1 MYVIAVIIQVLP
13 AAILYIV
20 PSGIVNAPADQST
33 VFSFTAEK
41 FTVFTR
47 HLTTF
52 SVHSR
57 IASDVGMFTTLVEAS
72 IDGLFTQGTVESPL
86 YQPSDTDKATS
97 SIFS

>member
-1 MYVIAVIIQVLP
+1 
-13 AAILYIV
+13 V
-20 PSGIVNAPADQST
+20 PSGIVNVPADQST

-41 FTVFTR
+41 FTVFVR

-52 SVHSR
+52 SVHSS
-57 IASDVGMFTTLVEAS
+57 IASDTGMLFTDVLAS
-72 IDGLFTQGTVESPL
+72 IFGLFNQGTVESPL